1 MEKINNPRQNFKKT
15 YIANGVIDIFR
26 KKLIKKNKKLF
37 GNKVMAFQTLQTEE
51 IDNINQFNYV
61 SYLMKKKN
69 SK

>member
-37 GNKVMAFQTLQTEE
+37 GNKVLAFRTLQTEE

-69 SK
+69 YK